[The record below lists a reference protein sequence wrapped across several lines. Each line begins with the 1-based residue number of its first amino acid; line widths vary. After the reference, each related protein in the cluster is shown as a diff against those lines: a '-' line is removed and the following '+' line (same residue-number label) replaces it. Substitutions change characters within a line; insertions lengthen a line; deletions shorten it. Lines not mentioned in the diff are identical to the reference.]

1 MVGFPQFITKMGG
14 NALATESFITR
25 IKNTLFSNQQQTIEE
40 ENKIMKI
47 GIISGS
53 VREGNNAAAVSQW
66 ILDFA
71 NNRNDEGVEYEL
83 VSLADYDLPL
93 LGAKLPIERQE
104 AAGAAIQAWS
114 EKIASF
120 DGYVFVTPEYNH
132 AVGGALKNAIDF
144 LKPEVANK
152 AAALVGY
159 GSLGG
164 ARAHENLRVILGE
177 LSVATV
183 RTTTNFSLMTD
194 FENMSV
200 FKPND
205 YNKVNAEGM
214 FNDLLLWTKA
224 LNTIR

>member
-1 MVGFPQFITKMGG
+1 
-14 NALATESFITR
+14 
-25 IKNTLFSNQQQTIEE
+25 
-40 ENKIMKI
+40 MKI

-93 LGAKLPIERQE
+93 LGAKLPIDRQE

-214 FNDLLLWTKA
+214 FNDLLLWTKG
-224 LNTIR
+224 LHTIR

>member
-1 MVGFPQFITKMGG
+1 M
-14 NALATESFITR
+14 ATESFITR

-71 NNRNDEGVEYEL
+71 HNRNDEGVEYEL

>member
-1 MVGFPQFITKMGG
+1 MGG

-66 ILDFA
+66 ILDFS

>member
-1 MVGFPQFITKMGG
+1 MTNKSVFTRMSEVLFGKNEQTTK
-14 NALATESFITR
+14 
-25 IKNTLFSNQQQTIEE
+25 IEE
-40 ENKIMKI
+40 KRNKIMKI

-53 VREGNNAAAVSQW
+53 VREGRNSAAVTEW
-66 ILDFA
+66 IHEFA
-71 NNRNDEGVEYEL
+71 VNRNDEGVEYEM
-83 VSLADYDLPL
+83 VALADYDLPL
-93 LGAKLPIERQE
+93 LGAKLPEDRQA

-114 EKIASF
+114 EKMASF
-120 DGYVFVTPEYNH
+120 DGYVFITPEYNH
-132 AVGGALKNAIDF
+132 AVGGALKNALDF

-164 ARAHENLRVILGE
+164 ARAHENMRSILGE

-183 RTTTNFSLMTD
+183 HTTTNFSLIAD

-205 YNKVNAEGM
+205 YNKVNAQGM
-214 FNDLLLWTKA
+214 FADLLLWTKA